1 MSLVKIH
8 NGLDINITND
18 RELEEATNMCL
29 HYMDCMHLENANTK
43 EINIKLNLLSELMN
57 LYECTYIDSTPI
69 YKY

>member
-18 RELEEATNMCL
+18 HELEEATNLSL
-29 HYMDCMHLENANTK
+29 HYMDCLHLDNINRE
-43 EINIKLNLLSELMN
+43 EIINKLNLVCELMN
-57 LYECTYIDSTPI
+57 LYECTYRDSTPI